1 MHSVNKMMSLLMFG
15 RARLLYINVLRKG
28 MQWFPIVFYTTDK
41 RVDSDIFKS
50 IEMIL
55 RDSRVV
61 DIDIPRVWDPWCN
74 VI

>member
-1 MHSVNKMMSLLMFG
+1 
-15 RARLLYINVLRKG
+15 
-28 MQWFPIVFYTTDK
+28 VFYTTDK

-61 DIDIPRVWDPWCN
+61 DIDIPRVGDP
-74 VI
+74 